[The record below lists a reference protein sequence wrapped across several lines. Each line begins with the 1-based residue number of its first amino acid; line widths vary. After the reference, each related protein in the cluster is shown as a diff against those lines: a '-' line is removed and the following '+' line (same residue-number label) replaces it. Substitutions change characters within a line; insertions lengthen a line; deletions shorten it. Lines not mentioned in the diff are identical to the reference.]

1 MTITSVAVVFFA
13 SCGDRG
19 KRSWSGGRTVK
30 ARPSGRLRAAAAL
43 AIALG
48 TAGCTTAA
56 YEPSVGELS
65 AATRAIGPLVSV
77 ESSALRKEYRQSLL
91 NLGQAGAPL
100 DLGKFVCE
108 PLGFTSA
115 PLGSSTELSE
125 FGKATREVARPPR
138 SRGWADL
145 VGGLFESYEMP
156 PPRPIEQLQDSRVDA
171 YSDCMDDVT
180 GYSKAD
186 SYLVEAVGNTPAAA
200 GSRSMSAVSGIL
212 EIVEP
217 AVLGALETIDEQ
229 RRANALRAFFG
240 DERKVAALKAHVNVL
255 REFFVIMDKYRRY
268 RAMQAVAV
276 AGSQPASSGS
286 LVTLAAT
293 YDTVFA
299 VQMRLAFEDMDRSI
313 DAMAA
318 VARGDDDVAL
328 IFSATDAAIRTIR
341 AVEGIRE
348 LTEDGPKKERLQRL
362 LDQLQT
368 RETPDPR
375 RRR

>member
-1 MTITSVAVVFFA
+1 MAVM
-13 SCGDRG
+13 SSMSYGDRG
-19 KRSWSGGRTVK
+19 GRSWSGGRTLKVG
-30 ARPSGRLRAAAAL
+30 ASRRLHVVTAVAVAF
-43 AIALG
+43 G
-48 TAGCTTAA
+48 TAACTTAA
-56 YEPSVGELS
+56 YEPGVGELS

-77 ESSALRKEYRQSLL
+77 ESSALRKEYRQSLV

-115 PLGSSTELSE
+115 PLGSGTELSE

-138 SRGWADL
+138 SRSWAEL
-145 VGGLFESYEMP
+145 VGGLFTSYEMP
-156 PPRPIEQLQDSRVDA
+156 PPRPIEQLQESRIDA

-186 SYLVEAVGNTPAAA
+186 SYLVEAVGSTPAAA

-217 AVLGALETIDEQ
+217 AVLGALDTIDEQ

-240 DERKVAALKAHVNVL
+240 DEKKVQALKAHVNVL
-255 REFFVIMDKYRRY
+255 RDFFTIMDKYRRY
-268 RAMQAVAV
+268 RAMQAIAV
-276 AGSQPASSGS
+276 AGAQPGTSSS
-286 LVTLAAT
+286 LVSLAAT

-368 RETPDPR
+368 GETPDPR